1 MLLKLTIGLAAS
13 MLMISCS
20 SNENA
25 PLDSSD
31 TESAAAVDSSQGGN
45 DVPRDTTPI
54 DETDSITTTTGAD
67 GTTEEGY
74 GTSKL
79 TDALIKTGLIVYMEA
94 TSAAYKAND
103 LKETETFEGLD
114 RYLSDSAE
122 AWVDGVV
129 GAANKGVLPV
139 DATFAVNGVDFQELT
154 ASAVKP
160 ADGIS
165 LSLTLRKVTCTMVG
179 TFYEKAD
186 LSMVFSWAAPTCV
199 A

>member
-1 MLLKLTIGLAAS
+1 MLLKITIGLAAS

-31 TESAAAVDSSQGGN
+31 TESAAADLPQSGN

-54 DETDSITTTTGAD
+54 DETDSITTTTGVD
-67 GTTEEGY
+67 GVTEEGY
-74 GTSKL
+74 GTSQL
-79 TDALIKTGLIVYMEA
+79 TDVLIKTGSIVYMEA
-94 TSAAYKAND
+94 TASAYKAND

-129 GAANKGVLPV
+129 GATNKGVLPV
-139 DATFAVNGVDFQELT
+139 DATFTVNDIDFRELT
-154 ASAVKP
+154 TSAVKP

-186 LSMVFSWAAPTCV
+186 LSMVFSWSAPTCV